1 MGGTSRKGNQF
12 VFVSV
17 SLYICHDWVQ
27 YTSPFK
33 VKLQDWIVTAFSGG
47 MVSQWNIPGSC
58 DGIWKVALYVG
69 CCVMS
74 WYPSWTQLS
83 SFSPIQTHPK
93 RNSVQN
99 RGKKLISLIPLCDPS
114 QKSQKRYSFFGWTT
128 VIEGL
133 VNKNVIYHLNS
144 VVTHNW
150 MAVKIFVFPFEGFNC
165 FRISRYCHWH
175 SYTIDDFRK

>member
-47 MVSQWNIPGSC
+47 MVSQWNIPGWR
-58 DGIWKVALYVG
+58 DGIWKVTSRVG

-74 WYPSWTQLS
+74 WYSSRTQLS

-133 VNKNVIYHLNS
+133 VNKNVIYHLNTVLS
-144 VVTHNW
+144 RTTEWPLTILV
-150 MAVKIFVFPFEGFNC
+150 
-165 FRISRYCHWH
+165 ISTFSPVGSLSSNGLRM
-175 SYTIDDFRK
+175 RVLVALA